1 MCVTVHRAWI
11 ARRAKLDQ
19 CLELQLFNRDC
30 EQAETW
36 MAAREQ
42 SLRDDQE
49 GGSVDQLIKK
59 HEDFDRAINS
69 QEEKITALQNLAE
82 HLVSNDHYDSPGI
95 ERRRDQVLDRYVYVC
110 VCLCVCGANTSLALK
125 LCSQVCSATKA
136 KENFQNREHIS
147 LRSLTLNHRR
157 Q

>member
-1 MCVTVHRAWI
+1 MNNTNCFVFSAWI

-69 QEEKITALQNLAE
+69 QEEKISALQNLAE
-82 HLVSNDHYDSPGI
+82 HLISNNHYDSPGI
-95 ERRRDQVLDRYVYVC
+95 AQRRDQVLDRC
-110 VCLCVCGANTSLALK
+110 VCFYVVTGLKSWGGGSQKDKTKNTLVFRWRNLK
-125 LCSQVCSATKA
+125 DRKSVV
-136 KENFQNREHIS
+136 
-147 LRSLTLNHRR
+147 
-157 Q
+157 

>member
-1 MCVTVHRAWI
+1 MTPLLHSIKLIVMFLYCRAWI

-82 HLVSNDHYDSPGI
+82 HLISSGHYDSPGI
-95 ERRRDQVLDRYVYVC
+95 AQRRDQVLDR
-110 VCLCVCGANTSLALK
+110 
-125 LCSQVCSATKA
+125 
-136 KENFQNREHIS
+136 
-147 LRSLTLNHRR
+147 
-157 Q
+157 